1 MELTGIGEKEL
12 SVASL
17 LHLCSKIA
25 SAPLRRVSLNKIAFY
40 RKMKLLDA
48 SVEFFRPPDAKTAA
62 KGGRSL
68 PKITLLR
75 TPIQH

>member
-1 MELTGIGEKEL
+1 MAGELTDIRAKGVD
-12 SVASL
+12 VAFL
-17 LHLCSKIA
+17 LHLCIKIA

-62 KGGRSL
+62 KG
-68 PKITLLR
+68 
-75 TPIQH
+75 